1 MSISLKSVSA
11 IVAGICLSAVA
22 FHAQAADE
30 PTRLR
35 DAAEGLFLIGNAA
48 PTRAFSDLIA
58 SDILAQDFNRLTCEN
73 EMKFDATEP
82 QEGQFNFRAG
92 DTLVEF
98 AQKYGM
104 KVHGHTFMWHSQT
117 PQWVFQ
123 NPNDGRPL
131 RDVVLQRL
139 ENHIRALMTH
149 WKGKIDSWDVCNEC
163 FEDDGRVRAAGG
175 FGGNWRA
182 AIGDDYMEQA
192 FRIADKVAK
201 ELGEEKVLLVYND
214 FNMYKPGKVQAVVK
228 MVNDFKAKGV
238 RIDAIGMQ
246 AHWQSN
252 DDPSIETIEAAFK
265 AYAATGC
272 KIIISEMD
280 VNTRNGFRNSGRGL
294 ERDDSV
300 QGNADSSADALAKR
314 YGELFD
320 LFVKYH
326 KDIYAVTVWGLD
338 DGTSWL
344 RGGAPLL
351 FSSTD
356 PKTNERGITPKPC
369 YYSVLE
375 SLKKGQAALKK

>member
-73 EMKFDATEP
+73 EMKWDATEP

-123 NPNDGRPL
+123 DSSAPNGRASREL
-131 RDVVLQRL
+131 VLKRL
-139 ENHIRALMTH
+139 ENHIRGLMTH

-192 FRIADKVAK
+192 FKIADKVAK

-228 MVNDFKAKGV
+228 MVNDFKAKGI

-314 YGELFD
+314 YADLFD
-320 LFVKYH
+320 LFAKYH
-326 KDIYAVTVWGLD
+326 NDIYAVTLWGIG
-338 DGTSWL
+338 DGWSWL
-344 RGGAPLL
+344 RGGQPLL
-351 FSSTD
+351 FD
-356 PKTNERGITPKPC
+356 NNLDPKPC
-369 YYSVLE
+369 YYSVLK

>member
-11 IVAGICLSAVA
+11 IVAGICLSALA
-22 FHAQAADE
+22 FQAQAADE

-48 PTRAFSDLIA
+48 PTRAFSDLFA

-98 AQKYGM
+98 AQKYNM

-123 NPNDGRPL
+123 DSSAPNGRASREL
-131 RDVVLQRL
+131 VLKRL
-139 ENHIRALMTH
+139 ENHIRNLMTH

-192 FRIADKVAK
+192 FKIADKVAK

-228 MVNDFKAKGV
+228 MVNDFKAKGI

-314 YGELFD
+314 YADLFD
-320 LFVKYH
+320 LFAKYH
-326 KDIYAVTVWGLD
+326 NDIYAVTLWGIG
-338 DGTSWL
+338 DGWSWL
-344 RGGAPLL
+344 RGGQPLL
-351 FSSTD
+351 FD
-356 PKTNERGITPKPC
+356 NNLDPKPC

-375 SLKKGQAALKK
+375 SLKKGQKALKK

>member
-1 MSISLKSVSA
+1 MSISKSISA
-11 IVAGICLSAVA
+11 IVAGLCLSAVA
-22 FHAQAADE
+22 LQAADE

-35 DAAEGLFLIGNAA
+35 DAAEGLFYIGNAA

-123 NPNDGRPL
+123 NPNDGRSM
-131 RDVVLQRL
+131 REVVLQRL
-139 ENHIRALMTH
+139 ENHIRGLMTH

-280 VNTRNGFRNSGRGL
+280 VNTQRGFRNSGRGL
-294 ERDDSV
+294 ERDDSA
-300 QGNADSSADALAKR
+300 QGVDANAEALAKR
-314 YGELFD
+314 YADLFD

-326 KDIYAVTVWGLD
+326 DSIYAVTLWGIGD
-338 DGTSWL
+338 SWSWL
-344 RGGAPLL
+344 RNGEPLL
-351 FSSTD
+351 FD
-356 PKTNERGITPKPC
+356 RNLDPKPC

-375 SLKKGQAALKK
+375 SLKKGQKALKK